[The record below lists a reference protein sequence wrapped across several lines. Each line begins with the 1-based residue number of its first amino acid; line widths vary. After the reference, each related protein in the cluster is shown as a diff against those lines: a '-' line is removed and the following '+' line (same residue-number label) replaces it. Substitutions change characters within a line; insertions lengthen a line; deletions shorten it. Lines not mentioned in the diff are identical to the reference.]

1 MFSKE
6 ELVERLNLLEKIEIG
21 IKQSDNEEIILEDE
35 LEAEIKKWFE

>member
-21 IKQSDNEEIILEDE
+21 IKQSDNEEIITEDE
-35 LEAEIKKWFE
+35 READIKKRFE

>member
-21 IKQSDNEEIILEDE
+21 IKQSDNEEIITEEE